1 MAWCKSECATKLHD
15 LRTAK
20 SKLLNDRFFLQKRQ
34 SEYKLRSKKQQFD
47 ADTIEMAEIVQD
59 LIDVDRQIAKLE
71 NALKHNSF
79 RKKPT

>member
-1 MAWCKSECATKLHD
+1 MAWCRSECLTKLHD

-20 SKLLNDRFFLQKRQ
+20 SKLLNDRNSLQKRQ

-47 ADTIEMAEIVQD
+47 ADTIEMAEIDQD
-59 LIDVDRQIAKLE
+59 LNAVDREIAKLE
-71 NALKHNSF
+71 NALKQNSF